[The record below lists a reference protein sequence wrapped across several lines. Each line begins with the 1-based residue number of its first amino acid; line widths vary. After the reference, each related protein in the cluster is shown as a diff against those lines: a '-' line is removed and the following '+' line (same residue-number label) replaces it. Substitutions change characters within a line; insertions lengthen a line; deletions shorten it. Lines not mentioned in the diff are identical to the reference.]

1 MTGRQPIAWGNAR
14 ARALIVGQA
23 GEERSAVAKLLAAEN
38 IVPATVD
45 SAERA
50 IETLFDSPFDLV
62 VSDIALK
69 GQAEGI
75 GLARWI
81 LQHRPETAIIL
92 LADTFPWLPANSP
105 VAAVPLVMRPVDTQI
120 LLQKIRDV
128 VPTAQTR
135 DVA

>member
-1 MTGRQPIAWGNAR
+1 MTVHQHVSWGNAR

-23 GEERSAVAKLLAAEN
+23 GEERSAIAKLLAAEN

-45 SAERA
+45 SADRA
-50 IETLFDSPFDLV
+50 IETLSDSPFDLV

-105 VAAVPLVMRPVDTQI
+105 VAALPLMMRPVDTQI

>member
-1 MTGRQPIAWGNAR
+1 MTVHQPTSWGTAW
-14 ARALIVGQA
+14 ARALIVGQP
-23 GEERSAVAKLLAAEN
+23 GEESSAVAKLLAAQN
-38 IVPATVD
+38 IVPITVD

-50 IETLFDSPFDLV
+50 IETLYDSPFNLV
-62 VSDIALK
+62 VSDVALK

-81 LQHRPETAIIL
+81 LQHRPDTAIIL

-105 VAAVPLVMRPVDTQI
+105 VAAVPVLMRPIDTQI
-120 LLQKIRDV
+120 LLQKLRDA
-128 VPTAQTR
+128 VPTAPTR

>member
-1 MTGRQPIAWGNAR
+1 MTVHQQTSWGNAR
-14 ARALIVGQA
+14 ARALIVGHA
-23 GEERSAVAKLLAAEN
+23 GEECSAIAKLLAAQN

-45 SAERA
+45 GAERA
-50 IETLFDSPFDLV
+50 IETLSDSPFDLV
-62 VSDIALK
+62 VSDIALR

-105 VAAVPLVMRPVDTQI
+105 VAAVPLLMRPVDLRI
-120 LLQKIRDV
+120 LLQKIQDI

>member
-1 MTGRQPIAWGNAR
+1 MTVHQHLSRADAR
-14 ARALIVGQA
+14 ARALVVGQP
-23 GEERSAVAKLLAAEN
+23 GEERSAVAKLLAAQN
-38 IVPATVD
+38 IMPTTVD

-50 IETLFDSPFDLV
+50 IETLSDDPFDLV

-81 LQHRPETAIIL
+81 LQHRTDTAIIL

-105 VAAVPLVMRPVDTQI
+105 VAAVPLLMRPVDPQI
-120 LLQKIRDV
+120 LLHKIQEA
-128 VPTAQTR
+128 VPIAQTR

>member
-1 MTGRQPIAWGNAR
+1 MTVHQHVSWGNAR

-45 SAERA
+45 SADRA
-50 IETLFDSPFDLV
+50 IETLSDSPFDLV

-105 VAAVPLVMRPVDTQI
+105 VAAVPLLMRPVDTQI